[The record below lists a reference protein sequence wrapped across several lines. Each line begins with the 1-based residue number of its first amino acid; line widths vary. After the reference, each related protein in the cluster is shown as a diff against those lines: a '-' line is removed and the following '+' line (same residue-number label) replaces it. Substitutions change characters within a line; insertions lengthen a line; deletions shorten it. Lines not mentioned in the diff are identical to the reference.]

1 MPYTGHVVAAITALV
16 ITGLSV
22 LGLGQGLKALI
33 DGGLAKSDTSALD
46 SALFLLLALSLIM
59 AVGTFARFYFVSW
72 LGERVVADLRQAVF
86 DRVLSLHCPSS
97 KSLGRLIV

>member
-1 MPYTGHVVAAITALV
+1 MARNSASVDRPKGRDFRYLRRTAGFLKPYTGHVLAAVSALV

-33 DGGLAKSDTSALD
+33 DGGLARSDSSALD

-59 AVGTFARFYFVSW
+59 A
-72 LGERVVADLRQAVF
+72 
-86 DRVLSLHCPSS
+86 
-97 KSLGRLIV
+97 GRAGSG